1 MNAAVPLWRALRGIL
16 PDAEIRVIHE
26 RPWHSLTF
34 FGAQICLSVALRG
47 NNHASRAAAFD
58 RTLPTR
64 EFHLRGQLVADIAV
78 IERSGSDNETRML
91 IDALVLED

>member
-1 MNAAVPLWRALRGIL
+1 MNATVPLLRALRDIL

-34 FGAQICLSVALRG
+34 SGAQICMSVALRG
-47 NNHASRAAAFD
+47 NSHASRAAAFD
-58 RTLPTR
+58 RTLPTH
-64 EFHLRGQLVADIAV
+64 EFDLQGQLVADIAV
-78 IERSGSDNETRML
+78 IERSGGDNETRLL